1 MNDQE
6 LLRYSKQVMLPQIEI
21 EGQQKIMDSTMLIIG
36 MGGLGSPTALYLA
49 ASGVG
54 HIIIADF
61 DQVELSNLQ
70 RQIIHGTS
78 DIGDDKVNSAKAK
91 MLEINPNIKVT
102 IANEI
107 VHTDNLS
114 SLIKDVD
121 IVLDG
126 TDNFESRFVINKAC
140 VEFKKPLVSAAVIR
154 LEGQIS
160 VFKGYKKD
168 QPCYRC
174 LYSEEGNENE
184 SCVQNGV
191 LAPVAGLV
199 GTIQALQAIKVLLDL
214 GDQLCG
220 TLLLVDALDLS
231 FRKVKIVK
239 DIPSINGMLHKNTI
253 VKIDELREWADIDPI
268 HSSIRVVDSLGKIWW
283 VNEVDFRALKG

>member
-1 MNDQE
+1 
-6 LLRYSKQVMLPQIEI
+6 MLPQIEI

-107 VHTDNLS
+107 VHDDNLS

-121 IVLDG
+121 VVLDG
-126 TDNFESRFVINKAC
+126 TDNFESRFEINKAC
-140 VEFKKPLVSAAVIR
+140 VEFQKPLVSAAVIR

-160 VFKGYKKD
+160 VFKGYEKD
-168 QPCYRC
+168 QPCYQC

-199 GTIQALQAIKVLLDL
+199 GTIQALQAIKVLLGL
-214 GDQLCG
+214 GDELCG
-220 TLLLVDALDLS
+220 TLLLVDGLDLS
-231 FRKVKIVK
+231 FRKVKIGK
-239 DIPSINGMLHKNTI
+239 DLKC
-253 VKIDELREWADIDPI
+253 PI
-268 HSSIRVVDSLGKIWW
+268 CNS
-283 VNEVDFRALKG
+283 N

>member
-6 LLRYSKQVMLPQIEI
+6 LLRYSKQIMLPQIDV
-21 EGQQKIMDSTMLIIG
+21 EGQQKIIDSKMLIVG

-49 ASGVG
+49 AAGVG
-54 HIIIADF
+54 HIMIADF

-70 RQIIHGTS
+70 RQIIHRTS
-78 DIGDDKVNSAKAK
+78 DIGDDKVNSAKVK
-91 MLEINPNIKVT
+91 LLELNPNIKVT

-126 TDNFESRFVINKAC
+126 TDNFESRFEINKAC

-160 VFKGYKKD
+160 VFKGYEKD
-168 QPCYRC
+168 QPCYQC
-174 LYSEEGNENE
+174 LYSEEGGENE

-214 GDQLCG
+214 GEQLCG
-220 TLLLVDALDLS
+220 LLLLVDALDLS

-239 DIPSINGMLHKNTI
+239 DS
-253 VKIDELREWADIDPI
+253 ECPI
-268 HSSIRVVDSLGKIWW
+268 CGL
-283 VNEVDFRALKG
+283 N